1 MIFKNKILY
10 LVALV
15 ATFAWACNDY
25 EEDAFDFD
33 NAFPQ
38 YVDFAAGS
46 AGVEVDTLLDINGD
60 LAANVGGDT
69 IAIADLGP
77 MSVALAVRLR
87 VARQSDTDVTVAITG
102 DINET
107 VNLTIPADALTTE
120 FMVDVPY
127 GADNLNGAATAAIT
141 TVSNGLT
148 IGRTVP
154 DGKDPVDVV
163 EASITWSS
171 L

>member
-10 LVALV
+10 LVALI

-38 YVDFAAGS
+38 YVDFAEGS
-46 AGVEVDTLLDINGD
+46 AGIEVDTLLDINGD
-60 LAANVGGDT
+60 LAANVDGDT
-69 IAIADLGP
+69 VAIADLAP
-77 MSVALAVRLR
+77 MSVSLAVRLR
-87 VARQSDTDVTVAITG
+87 VARQSDTNVTVAVTG
-102 DINET
+102 GISET
-107 VNLTIPADALTTE
+107 INLTIPADALTTE
-120 FMVDVPY
+120 FTVAIPY
-127 GADNLNGAATAAIT
+127 GADNLNGSATAAIT
-141 TVSNGLT
+141 TVDSGLT